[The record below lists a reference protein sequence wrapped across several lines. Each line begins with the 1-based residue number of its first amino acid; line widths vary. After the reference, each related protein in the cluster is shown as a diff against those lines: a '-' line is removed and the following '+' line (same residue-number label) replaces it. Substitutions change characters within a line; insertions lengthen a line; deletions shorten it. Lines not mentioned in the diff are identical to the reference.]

1 MQFLLL
7 EEFRELPILI
17 LCTRL
22 PLMHCVCRDAPRRA
36 VTIFLHSEKMSERA
50 LRRVRLTR
58 G

>member
-1 MQFLLL
+1 LL
-7 EEFRELPILI
+7 EESRELLILI

-22 PLMHCVCRDAPRRA
+22 PLMHCACRDAPRRA

-50 LRRVRLTR
+50 LRCVRLTR

>member
-1 MQFLLL
+1 
-7 EEFRELPILI
+7 
-17 LCTRL
+17 
-22 PLMHCVCRDAPRRA
+22 MHCACRDAPRRT